1 MNPLWQLCL
10 TKFIIKM
17 IKKLVAGIAIF
28 MQMAVAMAQHEV
40 TIEVFNANDGSPM
53 SGASVRIVG
62 TAYSGQTDT
71 QGKVSI
77 RNLKPGTHVVAA
89 SYLGFQSQQRQ
100 VSLPDERVVRIS
112 LERAALL
119 TDEVIV
125 QATRATE
132 NTATTYKNLN
142 KADIAKNNL
151 GQDVPYLLDQT
162 PGVVISSDAG
172 AGIGYTSMRIRGS
185 DAQRTNV
192 TINGIPLNDAESL
205 GSFFINLP
213 DFASSMDNVQIQRGV
228 GTSTNGAGAF
238 GASLNIQTNTL
249 NEKPYAEL
257 DNSFGS
263 YNSWKN
269 TIRLGTGL
277 IDDKFSFDGRVSRIE
292 SDGYIDRA
300 TADLQSF
307 FLSGAW
313 YGKNSL
319 LRANVFGGKEKTYQ
333 AWYGTPESRLKGDVE
348 AMKAY
353 AEDDGLTD
361 YEVANLLNS
370 DRRYNKYLYDNE
382 TDNYQQTHYQL
393 LFSSALTD
401 RLTLNT
407 ALHYTRGKGYY
418 EQFRDSDGF
427 ADYGLSPI
435 VVEGRTIEETDLVR
449 QRWLDNHFY
458 GGTYSLVYS
467 NSKGVEVTWGGAYN
481 QYRGGHYGDIV
492 WSRYP
497 LFTDGFYP
505 TDTDGSFGTSHRYY
519 DGDATKSDFNTYLK
533 ASYQLNKLFLF
544 ADIQYRHID
553 YAITGIDNDLRDIT
567 QDASFDFLNPKV
579 GITYQLSATSHVYAS
594 YAMANKE
601 PIRSDFTDWPV
612 GQTPK
617 AEQLHDI
624 EAGYRVKSRLFNVGI
639 NGYAMRY
646 KNQLIP
652 TGQLNDVGST
662 LRRNVDDSY
671 RVGLEFDGKWM
682 PTNWFAWGATLA
694 YSQNKIK
701 NFTEVVGD
709 VENFYK
715 TTDISF
721 SPDWVASSELAFTP
735 WQSVEL
741 ALLSKYVSRQ
751 YLDNTGSKARSID
764 GFFLNHIRM
773 AYNTS
778 FWKLKNLGLTLL
790 VNNVFN
796 EKYASS
802 GFTWG
807 YYLSEADRVSY
818 NYYYPQATA
827 NFLLGLNL
835 KF

>member
-1 MNPLWQLCL
+1 MV
-10 TKFIIKM
+10 
-17 IKKLVAGIAIF
+17 KKLIAGIAF
-28 MQMAVAMAQHEV
+28 FLHVAIVLAQHGLTV
-40 TIEVFNANDGSPM
+40 EVFVADKPM
-53 SGASVRIVG
+53 AGASVRVSG
-62 TAYSGQTDT
+62 TAYSGQTDAE
-71 QGKVSI
+71 GRVYI
-77 RNLKPGTHVVAA
+77 RNLKPDTYTIGV
-89 SYLGFQSQQRQ
+89 SYLGFQSQYRELT
-100 VSLPDERVVRIS
+100 VSGDERIRFS
-112 LERAALL
+112 MERAALL
-119 TDEVIV
+119 TDEVVV

-132 NTATTYKNLN
+132 NTATTYKNLS
-142 KADIAKNNL
+142 KTDIEKNNL
-151 GQDVPYLLDQT
+151 GQDIPYLLDQT

-185 DAQRTNV
+185 DGQRTNV
-192 TINGIPLNDAESL
+192 TVNGIPLNDAESL
-205 GSFFINLP
+205 GSFFVNLP
-213 DFASSMDNVQIQRGV
+213 DFASSVDNVQIQRGV

-238 GASLNIQTNTL
+238 GASLNFQTNTL
-249 NEKPYAEL
+249 NKDPYAEL

-277 IDDKFSFDGRVSRIE
+277 IDDKFTFDGRMSRIK

-300 TADLQSF
+300 TSDLQSF

-333 AWYGTPESRLKGDVE
+333 AWYGTPESRLTGDVQ
-348 AMKAY
+348 AMEAY
-353 AEDDGLTD
+353 AADDGLTE
-361 YEVANLLNS
+361 YEIENLLKS

-382 TDNYQQTHYQL
+382 TDNYRQTHYQL
-393 LFSSALTD
+393 LFSSTLSS

-418 EQFRDSDGF
+418 EQFRDRDEL
-427 ADYGLSPI
+427 ADYGLSPVI
-435 VVEGRTIEETDLVR
+435 VGENTIEETDLVR

-458 GGTYSLVYS
+458 GGTYSLVYKPAGS
-467 NSKGVEVTWGGAYN
+467 FEVTWGGAYN
-481 QYRGGHYGDIV
+481 QYEGGHYGDIV

-497 LFTDGFYP
+497 LFTARDYLG
-505 TDTDGSFGTSHRYY
+505 DAANSFNTSYRYY
-519 DGDATKSDFNTYLK
+519 DGDATKKDFNTYLK
-533 ASYQLNKLFLF
+533 ASYRLNDVFLF
-544 ADIQYRHID
+544 ADVQYRHID
-553 YAITGIDNDLRDIT
+553 YAIAGIDNDLRDIT
-567 QDASFDFLNPKV
+567 QDAKFDFFNPKV
-579 GITYQLSATSHVYAS
+579 GITYQLSGSSNVYAS
-594 YAMANKE
+594 YALANKE

-612 GQTPK
+612 GQSPK
-617 AEQLHDI
+617 AERLHDF
-624 EAGYRVKSRLFNVGI
+624 EAGYRIRSPRFNIGI

-662 LRRNVDDSY
+662 LRRNVEDSY
-671 RVGLEFDGKWM
+671 RIGVEFDGRWM
-682 PTNWFAWGATLA
+682 PVDWFTWGATLA
-694 YSQNKIK
+694 YSQNKIR
-701 NFTEVVGD
+701 NFTEIVGD
-709 VENFYK
+709 VENFYPL
-715 TTDISF
+715 TDISF

-735 WQSVEL
+735 WKPVEL

-751 YLDNTGSKARSID
+751 YLDNTGSRERSID
-764 GFFLNHIRM
+764 GFFVNNLRV
-773 AYNTS
+773 AYRTS

-796 EKYASS
+796 EKYSAN

-807 YYLSEADRVSY
+807 YYRSETDRVSY
-818 NYYYPQATA
+818 NYYYPQATT